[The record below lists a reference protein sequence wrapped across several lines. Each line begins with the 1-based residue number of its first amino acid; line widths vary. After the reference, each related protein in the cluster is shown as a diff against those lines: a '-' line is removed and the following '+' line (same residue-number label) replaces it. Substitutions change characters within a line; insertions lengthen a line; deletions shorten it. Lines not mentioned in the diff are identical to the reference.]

1 MELISMCCL
10 FCTSIRG
17 PNPAVRGPQL
27 CRREPF
33 YSNRCYD
40 TGRQRHNLRRTGW
53 SIAQPGSPC
62 EEDPAS
68 PVLFAL
74 IKPLNK
80 SLQRFLSDQYSSRSG
95 LISCRIVVAISSID
109 LVVVDSQR
117 MPDRRIIAS
126 ASATSI
132 RQFSSEA

>member
-1 MELISMCCL
+1 ML
-10 FCTSIRG
+10 FILHEYSGTK
-17 PNPAVRGPQL
+17 PAVTSSQL

-33 YSNRCYD
+33 ETNRFHA
-40 TGRQRHNLRRTGW
+40 TGRQRRVHHCHSPRRTGR
-53 SIAQPGSPC
+53 SNAQPGSPC
-62 EEDPAS
+62 EEDPAL
-68 PVLFAL
+68 PVLFTL

-80 SLQRFLSDQYSSRSG
+80 SLQRFFSDQYSSRSG

-109 LVVVDSQR
+109 LVVVDNQR
-117 MPDRRIIAS
+117 MPDLRIIAS